1 MLLMTGSSLSGGMPG
16 DDEADRVV
24 DPPLEERDESP
35 FGPPGVRVPTPP
47 VLEPRS
53 RRRGDGGDIA
63 GVVGNTAGTAPA
75 LGVLVAGV
83 VNVVVKFFCALRG
96 ALEDN

>member
-16 DDEADRVV
+16 EEEADRVV

-35 FGPPGVRVPTPP
+35 FGPPGVRAPAPPP
-47 VLEPRS
+47 VFEPRS

-75 LGVLVAGV
+75 LGVLVAGFA
-83 VNVVVKFFCALRG
+83 NVVVKFFCALRG
-96 ALEDN
+96 AL